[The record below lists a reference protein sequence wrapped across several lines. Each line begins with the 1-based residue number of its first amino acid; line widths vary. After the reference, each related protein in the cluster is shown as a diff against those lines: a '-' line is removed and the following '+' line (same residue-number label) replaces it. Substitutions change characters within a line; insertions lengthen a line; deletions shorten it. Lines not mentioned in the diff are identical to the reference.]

1 MSHFGFIHPV
11 LIGIVQTGDLLVFEF
26 ISDVGADD
34 QILAHNTPG
43 GKIRFPSV
51 YLVRMKPLKGTGSA

>member
-1 MSHFGFIHPV
+1 V